1 MSEVELNPL
10 GIKRFDHIEFYV
22 DDVEYWAHYHVEKM
36 GLYKRAYGNE
46 STGLHGRHAI
56 LCGQGRVNLLF
67 VEAEGDSPEADA
79 IRAHVEKHGC
89 GVKDIAFRV
98 TDAAAAITHCEK
110 MDCTIARPLDEH
122 EIFKGASIAIYGDTT
137 HTFIERKQHDTFAP
151 GYVNLAVGIEDSE
164 ITFERIYHVVANV
177 ENMQEWVDFY
187 ARVFGLNQKG
197 FFDIKTGR
205 SSLVSK
211 VVGDDDF
218 IKMPIN
224 EPSSKNSQI
233 QEFLDIYQSAGVQH
247 IALKSADIVSSI
259 AEMRRQDV
267 QFLYVP
273 DNYYD
278 DVPKRC
284 GTIHE
289 DLDELRAL
297 NILVDRD
304 REDGYLLQLFT
315 KPIFER
321 PTFFYEII
329 QRRGNSEG
337 FGEGNFQALFE
348 SIEREQELRG
358 TL

>member
-1 MSEVELNPL
+1 MTTTENPL
-10 GIKRFDHIEFYV
+10 GIKRFDHVEFYV
-22 DDVEYWAHYHVEKM
+22 DDAEKWANYHVEKF
-36 GLYKRAYGNE
+36 GLYKRAYGNK
-46 STGLHGRHAI
+46 STGLEGRYAI

-67 VEAEGDSPEADA
+67 VEAQGDSEEAEA
-79 IRAHVEKHGC
+79 IRAHVGKHGC

-98 TDAAAAITHCEK
+98 KDAAVAIKHCQD
-110 MDCTIARPLDEH
+110 MGCDVVRPLDEH
-122 EIFKGASIAIYGDTT
+122 EVFKGASIAVYGDTT

-164 ITFERIYHVVANV
+164 IVFNRIDHIVANV

-197 FFDIKTGR
+197 FFDIQTGR
-205 SSLVSK
+205 SSLLSK

-233 QEFLDIYQSAGVQH
+233 QEFLDIYEGPGVQH
-247 IALKSADIVSSI
+247 IALMTSDIVASI
-259 AEMRRQDV
+259 GEMRRQEV
-267 QFLYVP
+267 EFLYVP

-278 DVPKRC
+278 AVPGRC
-284 GTIHE
+284 GEIHE
-289 DLDELRAL
+289 NLDELRRL

-348 SIEREQELRG
+348 SIEREQEIRG

>member
-1 MSEVELNPL
+1 MTDADHNPL
-10 GIKRFDHIEFYV
+10 GIKRFDHVEFYV
-22 DDVEYWAHYHVEKM
+22 DDADKWADFHVEKM
-36 GLYKRAYGNE
+36 GLYRRAWGDE
-46 STGLHGRHAI
+46 STGLHGRKAV

-67 VEAEGDSPEADA
+67 VEAQGDSEAAEA
-79 IRAHVEKHGC
+79 IRQHVARHGC
-89 GVKDIAFRV
+89 GVKDVAFRV
-98 TDAAAAITHCEK
+98 TDAAAAIQRCTE
-110 MDCTIARPLDEH
+110 MDCTVVRPLDEH
-122 EIFKGASIAIYGDTT
+122 EVFKGASIAVYGDTT
-137 HTFIERKQHDTFAP
+137 HTFIERKRHDRFAP
-151 GYVNLAVGIEDSE
+151 GYENLAVGIEDSE
-164 ITFERIYHVVANV
+164 ITFNRIDHIVANV
-177 ENMQEWVDFY
+177 EDMEEWVAFY
-187 ARVFGLNQKG
+187 RRVFGLDQCG
-197 FFDIKTGR
+197 FFNISTGR

-211 VVGDDDF
+211 VMGDEDF

-233 QEFLDIYQSAGVQH
+233 QEFLDIYGSPGVQH
-247 IALKSADIVSSI
+247 IALNTPDIISTI
-259 AEMRRQDV
+259 AEMRRQNVD
-267 QFLYVP
+267 FLYVP
-273 DNYYD
+273 ETYYD
-278 DVPKRC
+278 DVPRRC

-289 DLDELRAL
+289 DIEDLKKL

-315 KPIFER
+315 RPVFER